1 VRAYLLMMLISAVV
15 TFFGTFSVLKLAH
28 KYKIYPAIRSRDV
41 HTRPTPRLGGVAM
54 FAGFLVTVVI
64 AGSLGWFK
72 SVYAEPVHIIA
83 IVAAAFLITLIGFL
97 DDLYDLDWSLKLA
110 GQFLVAGILAWQ
122 GVQIVSLPIGGL
134 TIGSFGISFIATV
147 FLAVLVMNAVNF
159 IDGLDGLV
167 AGVVFIGTAVFFAY
181 SYLLAQQTSPTNYFN
196 LASLLSAIVLGMCI
210 GFLPYNWHR
219 AKIFMGD
226 SGAMLLGLLMA
237 TSALTV
243 TGQIDPQIISR
254 GELIPA
260 FIPLILPLAILI
272 LPLLDFSLAV
282 IRRLRAGKSPFA
294 ADREHIHHRLQDF
307 GHSHL
312 GSVLVFYV
320 WTALIS
326 LTCLL
331 FFFWPNWAVW
341 LFLNFGLIAA
351 LTFTLW
357 PLIQRRRKIS
367 RNKSQKIGSNV

>member
-1 VRAYLLMMLISAVV
+1 MMLISAVV

-54 FAGFLVTVVI
+54 FGGFLVTVVI
-64 AGSLGWFK
+64 AGFLGWFK

-122 GVQIVSLPIGGL
+122 GVQIVSLPIAGL

-357 PLIQRRRKIS
+357 PLIQRRQKLS

>member
-357 PLIQRRRKIS
+357 PLIQRRQKLS